1 MPDVAPN
8 SRQGTG
14 VTLTYTLMFAVAFA
28 LINLWLSFR
37 TAKTRIGSKVMVGD
51 GGNPLLT
58 ARMRAHANFLEY
70 VPLALILIGLI
81 EMRVGASRL
90 LFGLGIALVLAR
102 IAHPYGMERPAPN
115 PYRAGGILVTY
126 AVTIALMVWGGMLLY
141 GFTG

>member
-28 LINLWLSFR
+28 LMNLWLSFR
-37 TAKTRIGSKVMVGD
+37 TGKLRIGTKILLGD
-51 GGNPLLT
+51 GGNMLLE
-58 ARMRAHANFLEY
+58 ARMRAQANFLEH

-81 EMRVGASRL
+81 EMRVGPSRL

-102 IAHPYGMERPAPN
+102 IAHPYGMERQGSN
-115 PYRAGGILVTY
+115 IYRAGGFLVTLLVM
-126 AVTIALMVWGGMLLY
+126 AALIVWGALLLY